1 MSPSA
6 PTGKVYCWLRVSSA
20 SQSLAHQRRALKKAY
35 PKGIFIES
43 KQSGVSAKTNRDLM
57 DLIDRCEPG
66 DKIAALRMSRVA
78 RSMKTLCD
86 FFEACRE
93 KSVDVDL
100 LHEKIDSST
109 PNGRLMMRMQMAL
122 CAWSR
127 ELIREQCEEGYEDYR
142 NKMSAKG
149 KRMGRPSRIP
159 EETILEIKKTYDK
172 GGISLAAIAK
182 RHNVSRSY
190 VHRLVNPDKHK
201 AYIAAENES
210 KKTKNKS

>member
-6 PTGKVYCWLRVSSA
+6 PTGKVYCWIRVSSA
-20 SQSLAHQRRALKKAY
+20 SQSLAHQRRTLKKAY

-57 DLIDRCEPG
+57 NLIDRCEPG

-100 LHEKIDSST
+100 LHEKIDSTLSMIFAHAISFLST
-109 PNGRLMMRMQMAL
+109 
-122 CAWSR
+122 
-127 ELIREQCEEGYEDYR
+127 
-142 NKMSAKG
+142 
-149 KRMGRPSRIP
+149 
-159 EETILEIKKTYDK
+159 
-172 GGISLAAIAK
+172 
-182 RHNVSRSY
+182 NVSDITLASFFFSH
-190 VHRLVNPDKHK
+190 V
-201 AYIAAENES
+201 I
-210 KKTKNKS
+210 

>member
-1 MSPSA
+1 M
-6 PTGKVYCWLRVSSA
+6 
-20 SQSLAHQRRALKKAY
+20 
-35 PKGIFIES
+35 I
-43 KQSGVSAKTNRDLM
+43 RD
-57 DLIDRCEPG
+57 
-66 DKIAALRMSRVA
+66 
-78 RSMKTLCD
+78 
-86 FFEACRE
+86 
-93 KSVDVDL
+93 
-100 LHEKIDSST
+100 
-109 PNGRLMMRMQMAL
+109 
-122 CAWSR
+122 
-127 ELIREQCEEGYEDYR
+127 QCSEGYEDYR